1 MKGPS
6 LPEVATAKLREAQR
20 LVRLQRSYD
29 AECVA
34 SDAKALFERLEDQ
47 SGVLDANYFLLQA
60 ALIEERI
67 NDAAKIA
74 EDGLESA
81 RKAGNGMDEVKMLR
95 ASLLIKLAE
104 GKPLDALEIAAK
116 AEGVLMK
123 LEKNHQEAGE
133 LLLLV
138 AQAHMLQGTTLGQQA
153 ALNAALQA
161 VDHFAKAEDGR
172 GEANSWRVVFDAR
185 VALGRFEDGLRAAE
199 AAMVICADCGD
210 EVGQALCLLSLSK
223 AHLLRGSPVKAKKA
237 SEKALNLFH
246 EQNSDLMAAA
256 ALEILVQA
264 LIKQEQRKEA
274 LQRAKQELLSFMGSG
289 DKWAVPRMRGCLVMA
304 LRSMDRKKEALSEA
318 EKALEAAEELTKG
331 HAAGSPVPSM
341 MVVEAMKQVAILN
354 MLTGKVDKAKELADK
369 LLPMCRQLGDLEGE
383 ALMND
388 LIGKAVQE
396 RGVFEEKAAKE
407 MEAEELIFQ
416 LKEAMMA
423 RDAESF
429 KSVLGKCY
437 ENENVF
443 TEAVEEI
450 ITPVIETDPEGLYE
464 FFLKNQPDNWQ
475 VNPDEDRKFDSGTH
489 FDRRLLYYAFR
500 MGAMG
505 YGPGFRLIKSAY
517 RMGSDEDLPRTQA
530 FGSLDLMDTAP
541 DWEER
546 VFWHAGMLD
555 CVLQVGAARGVKNSF
570 KEPSEIKVPET
581 EPELA

>member
-1 MKGPS
+1 MVDCYK
-6 LPEVATAKLREAQR
+6 LPTLQTIQEFTKSFSPLKL
-20 LVRLQRSYD
+20 S
-29 AECVA
+29 
-34 SDAKALFERLEDQ
+34 
-47 SGVLDANYFLLQA
+47 
-60 ALIEERI
+60 
-67 NDAAKIA
+67 
-74 EDGLESA
+74 
-81 RKAGNGMDEVKMLR
+81 
-95 ASLLIKLAE
+95 
-104 GKPLDALEIAAK
+104 
-116 AEGVLMK
+116 
-123 LEKNHQEAGE
+123 
-133 LLLLV
+133 
-138 AQAHMLQGTTLGQQA
+138 
-153 ALNAALQA
+153 
-161 VDHFAKAEDGR
+161 
-172 GEANSWRVVFDAR
+172 
-185 VALGRFEDGLRAAE
+185 
-199 AAMVICADCGD
+199 
-210 EVGQALCLLSLSK
+210 
-223 AHLLRGSPVKAKKA
+223 
-237 SEKALNLFH
+237 
-246 EQNSDLMAAA
+246 
-256 ALEILVQA
+256 
-264 LIKQEQRKEA
+264 
-274 LQRAKQELLSFMGSG
+274 
-289 DKWAVPRMRGCLVMA
+289 
-304 LRSMDRKKEALSEA
+304 
-318 EKALEAAEELTKG
+318 
-331 HAAGSPVPSM
+331 
-341 MVVEAMKQVAILN
+341 
-354 MLTGKVDKAKELADK
+354 GKVDKAKDLADK

-416 LKEAMMA
+416 LKEAMLA

-443 TEAVEEI
+443 TENVEEI

-517 RMGSDEDLPRTQA
+517 RIGSEEDMTTTQA

-581 EPELA
+581 EPELAWDPSGVNLWGMSSQNTNSIFLENRRLCCGFPYKID

>member
-1 MKGPS
+1 M
-6 LPEVATAKLREAQR
+6 
-20 LVRLQRSYD
+20 
-29 AECVA
+29 
-34 SDAKALFERLEDQ
+34 EDQ

-95 ASLLIKLAE
+95 ASLLVKLAE

-138 AQAHMLQGTTLGQQA
+138 AQAHILQGTTVGQQA

-289 DKWAVPRMRGCLVMA
+289 DKWAVPRMRGGDDEYDLSTLVM
-304 LRSMDRKKEALSEA
+304 
-318 EKALEAAEELTKG
+318 
-331 HAAGSPVPSM
+331 
-341 MVVEAMKQVAILN
+341 
-354 MLTGKVDKAKELADK
+354 
-369 LLPMCRQLGDLEGE
+369 
-383 ALMND
+383 
-388 LIGKAVQE
+388 
-396 RGVFEEKAAKE
+396 FE
-407 MEAEELIFQ
+407 
-416 LKEAMMA
+416 
-423 RDAESF
+423 
-429 KSVLGKCY
+429 
-437 ENENVF
+437 
-443 TEAVEEI
+443 
-450 ITPVIETDPEGLYE
+450 
-464 FFLKNQPDNWQ
+464 
-475 VNPDEDRKFDSGTH
+475 
-489 FDRRLLYYAFR
+489 
-500 MGAMG
+500 
-505 YGPGFRLIKSAY
+505 
-517 RMGSDEDLPRTQA
+517 
-530 FGSLDLMDTAP
+530 
-541 DWEER
+541 
-546 VFWHAGMLD
+546 
-555 CVLQVGAARGVKNSF
+555 
-570 KEPSEIKVPET
+570 
-581 EPELA
+581 

>member
-1 MKGPS
+1 M
-6 LPEVATAKLREAQR
+6 
-20 LVRLQRSYD
+20 
-29 AECVA
+29 
-34 SDAKALFERLEDQ
+34 EDQ

-67 NDAAKIA
+67 NDAAKIG

-95 ASLLIKLAE
+95 GSLLIKLAE

-256 ALEILVQA
+256 ALEIFVQA

-289 DKWAVPRMRGCLVMA
+289 DKWAVPRMRGVDDENDLSTLVM
-304 LRSMDRKKEALSEA
+304 
-318 EKALEAAEELTKG
+318 
-331 HAAGSPVPSM
+331 
-341 MVVEAMKQVAILN
+341 
-354 MLTGKVDKAKELADK
+354 
-369 LLPMCRQLGDLEGE
+369 
-383 ALMND
+383 
-388 LIGKAVQE
+388 
-396 RGVFEEKAAKE
+396 F
-407 MEAEELIFQ
+407 
-416 LKEAMMA
+416 
-423 RDAESF
+423 
-429 KSVLGKCY
+429 
-437 ENENVF
+437 
-443 TEAVEEI
+443 
-450 ITPVIETDPEGLYE
+450 
-464 FFLKNQPDNWQ
+464 
-475 VNPDEDRKFDSGTH
+475 
-489 FDRRLLYYAFR
+489 
-500 MGAMG
+500 
-505 YGPGFRLIKSAY
+505 
-517 RMGSDEDLPRTQA
+517 
-530 FGSLDLMDTAP
+530 
-541 DWEER
+541 
-546 VFWHAGMLD
+546 
-555 CVLQVGAARGVKNSF
+555 
-570 KEPSEIKVPET
+570 
-581 EPELA
+581 

>member
-1 MKGPS
+1 
-6 LPEVATAKLREAQR
+6 
-20 LVRLQRSYD
+20 
-29 AECVA
+29 
-34 SDAKALFERLEDQ
+34 
-47 SGVLDANYFLLQA
+47 
-60 ALIEERI
+60 LIEERI

-95 ASLLIKLAE
+95 ASLLVKLAE

-138 AQAHMLQGTTLGQQA
+138 AQAHILQGTTVGQQA

-289 DKWAVPRMRGCLVMA
+289 DKWAVPRMRGGDDEYDLSTLVM
-304 LRSMDRKKEALSEA
+304 
-318 EKALEAAEELTKG
+318 
-331 HAAGSPVPSM
+331 
-341 MVVEAMKQVAILN
+341 
-354 MLTGKVDKAKELADK
+354 
-369 LLPMCRQLGDLEGE
+369 
-383 ALMND
+383 
-388 LIGKAVQE
+388 
-396 RGVFEEKAAKE
+396 F
-407 MEAEELIFQ
+407 
-416 LKEAMMA
+416 
-423 RDAESF
+423 
-429 KSVLGKCY
+429 
-437 ENENVF
+437 
-443 TEAVEEI
+443 
-450 ITPVIETDPEGLYE
+450 
-464 FFLKNQPDNWQ
+464 
-475 VNPDEDRKFDSGTH
+475 
-489 FDRRLLYYAFR
+489 
-500 MGAMG
+500 
-505 YGPGFRLIKSAY
+505 
-517 RMGSDEDLPRTQA
+517 
-530 FGSLDLMDTAP
+530 
-541 DWEER
+541 
-546 VFWHAGMLD
+546 
-555 CVLQVGAARGVKNSF
+555 
-570 KEPSEIKVPET
+570 
-581 EPELA
+581 